1 MVDRARRAP
10 RETKLRTPV
19 RRLVIRPPPEVSD
32 STREDKAMR
41 PFIACAIWILLLAP
55 AVRAAPNPDPA
66 LANGLQACVT
76 NGLQAGLYLWYADQP
91 RVAAELDAKTAA
103 VTKGLGSVIDTEVV
117 AVQTVSKRVTR
128 YYVAVYFMQRPLWL
142 EIQRYA
148 GRDHSTFLPLK
159 FSLDPDAILP
169 GYLTDFLP

>member
-1 MVDRARRAP
+1 
-10 RETKLRTPV
+10 
-19 RRLVIRPPPEVSD
+19 
-32 STREDKAMR
+32 MR
-41 PFIACAIWILLLAP
+41 PSSACAILILLLAP
-55 AVRAAPNPDPA
+55 AVHAAPNPDPV

-91 RVAAELDAKTAA
+91 KLAAELDAKTSA

-128 YYVAVYFMQRPLWL
+128 YYVAVYFLQRPLWI
-142 EIQRYA
+142 EIERYA
-148 GRDHSTFLPLK
+148 GRDHLICLPLK